1 MNNSSKKIFDA
12 ALMFASIVNQ
22 NWQKSLHEL
31 IEKGNLSKEEG
42 EHLAKDLEQ
51 KIAEGQQQFEGF
63 TKTIFK
69 TVSKSFSEKQES
81 ETTLQTDLLE
91 ERVQSLELKIS
102 LLVREITSLQ
112 DTVEQLEKNQTQ
124 V

>member
-12 ALMFASIVNQ
+12 ALGFASVVNQ
-22 NWQKSLHEL
+22 NWQKSLYEL

-51 KIAEGQQQFEGF
+51 KMAEGQKQFEGF
-63 TKTIFK
+63 TKNIFK
-69 TVSKSFSEKQES
+69 TVSKSFSEKQDI
-81 ETTLQTDLLE
+81 ETISKVDLLE

-102 LLVREITSLQ
+102 LLVREITSMQ
-112 DTVEQLEKNQTQ
+112 DTIEQLEKNQK
-124 V
+124 